1 MGLLNKLINNG
12 STLTSFNGATP
23 ANIPG
28 ASDLSPLH
36 NQYSINGNPNMQKK
50 PQPSTLDLDGLT
62 PPKYTDNLP
71 G

>member
-1 MGLLNKLINNG
+1 M
-12 STLTSFNGATP
+12 
-23 ANIPG
+23 PG

-36 NQYSINGNPNMQKK
+36 DQYSINGNPNMQKK